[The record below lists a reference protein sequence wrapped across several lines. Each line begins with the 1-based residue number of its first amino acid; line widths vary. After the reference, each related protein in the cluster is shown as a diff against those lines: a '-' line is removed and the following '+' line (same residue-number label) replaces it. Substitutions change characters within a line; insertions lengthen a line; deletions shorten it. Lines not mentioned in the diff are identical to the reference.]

1 MSSTWD
7 QVENIVGQAAENK
20 EQSYE
25 NSYDND
31 VNQAASSVDNGVND
45 FAQ

>member
-7 QVENIVGQAAENK
+7 QVENIIDQAADTK
-20 EQSYE
+20 EQSFE

-31 VNQAASSVDNGVND
+31 VNRAASSVDNGVND